1 MRRFTRLPSHRTCL
15 PIFRSHDLGRVEQPI
30 TMVAQARNLY
40 YNGQADQ
47 AHQLL
52 NQVTVLKPHMAEA
65 SLLEAEMD
73 ATEGKSFEA
82 KQILNILLADLNTP
96 DWVREMAQTLSNKIP

>member
-1 MRRFTRLPSHRTCL
+1 
-15 PIFRSHDLGRVEQPI
+15 
-30 TMVAQARNLY
+30 
-40 YNGQADQ
+40 
-47 AHQLL
+47 
-52 NQVTVLKPHMAEA
+52 MAEA

-82 KQILNILLADLNTP
+82 KQILNILFADLNTP